1 MDAKTKANILKAYQ
15 TSANS
20 LQDLSRIYNVPLDDV
35 LNLTGN
41 GHLATVQTSAGDMI
55 DPSEAGPG
63 ASVNGPQTTKVPF
76 STN

>member
-41 GHLATVQTSAGDMI
+41 GGLRCLTHLASPRAVAGRLA
-55 DPSEAGPG
+55 PR
-63 ASVNGPQTTKVPF
+63 
-76 STN
+76 